1 MARHT
6 SSALAPSTW
15 VLLAVS
21 TLVALTLGVGLAIFH
36 YQQQSKV
43 ILNTGETLF
52 HHFSQQLETEL
63 LHLYQPP
70 AQALNLLALSDLS
83 STISL
88 EQRLNYL
95 PQLAQVLV
103 DNPQLNSLYQ
113 GWPTG
118 DYLML
123 RPLRTPSLR
132 TRFNAPAEA
141 VWMVWHIQMGPGAG
155 KTVHLFY
162 DEQLQILEQ
171 RELFNDGYD
180 PRQRLW
186 YSQARGSGAQIITTP
201 YIFFSTSEFGTTL
214 ARPTISG
221 SVLGADLTLG
231 QLSHTLAKLQLTA
244 HSQLLLYDPE
254 GTVIAYHD
262 VARILNVAQGTGLR
276 LKGFNELGSTL
287 LARLAEDGY
296 DQERLTSLVLEGQRW
311 TLSQSRID
319 LDGLPETYLAI
330 LVPERELLAEAYRIR
345 RHSVWITLIASLVL
359 LPLAWLFITG
369 LTRRRG

>member
-1 MARHT
+1 MARLT

-162 DEQLQILEQ
+162 DDQLQILEQ

-287 LARLAEDGY
+287 LARLAKDGY

>member
-1 MARHT
+1 M
-6 SSALAPSTW
+6 
-15 VLLAVS
+15 LLAVS

-162 DEQLQILEQ
+162 DDQLQILEQ

-287 LARLAEDGY
+287 LARLAKDGY

>member
-6 SSALAPSTW
+6 SAALVPSAW

-52 HHFSQQLETEL
+52 RHISQQLETEL
-63 LHLYQPP
+63 LRLYQPP

-95 PQLAQVLV
+95 PQLAQVLI

-118 DYLML
+118 DYMML

-132 TRFNAPAEA
+132 TRFNAPFEA
-141 VWMVWHIQMGPGAG
+141 VWMVWHIQMGPEAG
-155 KTVHLFY
+155 KAVHLFY

-262 VARILNVAQGTGLR
+262 VARILNVAQGTALR

-296 DQERLTSLVLEGQRW
+296 NQERLTSLVLEGQRW

-319 LDGLPETYLAI
+319 LAGLPETYLAI

-359 LPLAWLFITG
+359 LPLAWLFITR

>member
-262 VARILNVAQGTGLR
+262 IARILNVAQGTGLR